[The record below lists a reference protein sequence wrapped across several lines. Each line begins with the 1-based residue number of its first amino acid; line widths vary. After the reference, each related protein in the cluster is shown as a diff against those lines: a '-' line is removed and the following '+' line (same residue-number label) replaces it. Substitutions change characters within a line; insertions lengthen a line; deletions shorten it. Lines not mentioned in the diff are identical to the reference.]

1 MAERRPSKRS
11 DMPDICRSYV
21 HGVSLTPLLGETIGA
36 NLERAAARWPDRE
49 AVVVCHQDVRWT
61 YAALNGAVDRLAAG
75 LLALGLEPGQRVG
88 IWAPNSIEW
97 VTTQFATAK
106 AGLILVNINPAYR
119 LNELEYALNKV
130 GCSALITADSF
141 KTSDYIAML
150 RELLPELDEAEP
162 GALESER
169 VPGLRSV
176 VRLGEARTAG
186 MFNYAEVASG
196 GGEAERNR
204 LAELADELQF
214 DDPINIQF
222 TSGTTGTPKAS
233 ALTHHN
239 ILNNAYF
246 SAMQMRFSERDR
258 LCIPVPMYHCFGMV
272 LGSLLCVTH
281 GAAMVYPSAGFD
293 AHATLEAI
301 ETERCTA
308 LHGVPTMFIAEL
320 EEPDFDRF
328 DLSNLRT
335 GIIAGAPCPIEL
347 IHRMIEQMHLAEIT
361 IGYGMTETGPLSFQ
375 TAPDDP
381 IDRRV
386 ESVGRVLPHT
396 EVKIVDE
403 AGRVVPCGEPGELLT
418 RGYCVM
424 PYYWDDPE
432 RTAKAIDEAR
442 WIASGDIAT
451 LDEDG
456 YCRIVGRLKDM
467 VIRGGEN
474 IFPRE
479 IEEFLFEHPK
489 IADAQVIGVPDPRYG
504 EELCACIELH
514 EGETASEEEIRAFC
528 EGKIA
533 HFKIPRYIVFVD
545 SFPLTVTGKVQK
557 YILREEMSEKL
568 GLAEAKS
575 A

>member
-1 MAERRPSKRS
+1 
-11 DMPDICRSYV
+11 MPGISRSYV
-21 HGVSLTPLLGETIGA
+21 HGVSAMPLLGETIGA

-150 RELLPELDEAEP
+150 RELLPELDGVEP
-162 GALESER
+162 GALESKR

-186 MFNYAEVASG
+186 MFNYAEVATG
-196 GGEAERNR
+196 GGEAERKR

-246 SAMQMRFSERDR
+246 SAMQMCFSERDR

-301 ETERCTA
+301 EAERCTA

-328 DLSNLRT
+328 DLSSLRT

-347 IHRMIEQMHLAEIT
+347 MHRMIEQMHLAEIA

-375 TAPDDP
+375 TAPDDR

-403 AGRVVPCGEPGELLT
+403 AGHVVPCGEPGELLT

-489 IADAQVIGVPDPRYG
+489 IADVQVIGVPDPRYG

-514 EGETASEEEIRAFC
+514 EGATASEEEIRAFC

-533 HFKIPRYIVFVD
+533 HFKIPRYIVFVE

-568 GLAEAKS
+568 GLAKARS

>member
-1 MAERRPSKRS
+1 
-11 DMPDICRSYV
+11 MPMLSRSYV
-21 HGVSLTPLLGETIGA
+21 HGVSTTPLLGETIGA
-36 NLERAAARWPDRE
+36 NLEKTAARWPERD
-49 AVVVCHQDVRWT
+49 AVVVRHQDVRWS
-61 YAALNGAVDRLAAG
+61 YATLNEAADRLAAG
-75 LLALGLEPGQRVG
+75 LLSLGLEPGERVG
-88 IWAPNSIEW
+88 IWAPNGIEW

-119 LNELEYALNKV
+119 LTELAFALKKV
-130 GCSALITADSF
+130 GCSALVTADSF
-141 KTSDYIAML
+141 KTSDYITML
-150 RELLPELDEAEP
+150 RELLPELDGAEP

-169 VPGLRSV
+169 FPSLRSV
-176 VRLGEARTAG
+176 IRLGEATTAG
-186 MFNYAEVASG
+186 MFNYAEVAEG
-196 GGEAERNR
+196 GGAAERKR
-204 LAELADELQF
+204 LGELADELQF

-233 ALTHHN
+233 TLTHHN

-246 SAMQMRFSERDR
+246 AAIQMGFSEHDR

-281 GAAMVYPSAGFD
+281 GAAMVYPAAGFD

-301 ETERCTA
+301 AGERCTA
-308 LHGVPTMFIAEL
+308 VHGVPTMFIAEL
-320 EEPDFDRF
+320 EDPDFESF
-328 DLSNLRT
+328 DLTSLRT
-335 GIIAGAPCPIEL
+335 GIIAGAPCPVEL
-347 IHRMIEQMHLAEIT
+347 MHRMIDRMHLPEIT

-381 IDRRV
+381 IERRV
-386 ESVGRVLPHT
+386 ETAGRVLPHT

-403 AGRVVPCGEPGELLT
+403 AGRVAPCGQPGELLT

-432 RTAKAIDEAR
+432 RTAAAIDKAR
-442 WIASGDIAT
+442 WIASGDVAT
-451 LDEDG
+451 LDADG

-479 IEEFLFEHPK
+479 IEEFLFQHPK
-489 IADAQVIGVPDPRYG
+489 IADVQVVGVPDPKYG

-514 EGETASEEEIRAFC
+514 EGESASEAEIREYC

-533 HFKIPRYIVFVD
+533 HFKIPRYIVFVEG
-545 SFPLTVTGKVQK
+545 FPMTVTGKVQK
-557 YILREEMSEKL
+557 YLLRAEMSEKL
-568 GLAEAKS
+568 GLAAARS

>member
-1 MAERRPSKRS
+1 MQGLP
-11 DMPDICRSYV
+11 RSYV
-21 HGVSLTPLLGETIGA
+21 HGASATPLLGETVGA
-36 NLERAAARWPDRE
+36 NLERTVARWPDRD
-49 AVVVCHQDVRWT
+49 AVVVRHQDVRWS
-61 YAALNGAVDRLAAG
+61 YAALNEAVDGLAAG
-75 LLALGLEPGQRVG
+75 LLGLGLEPGERVG
-88 IWAPNSIEW
+88 IWAPNSVEW

-119 LNELEYALNKV
+119 LSELSYALDKV
-130 GCSALITADSF
+130 GCSALITADRF
-141 KTSDYIAML
+141 KASDYIALL
-150 RELLPELDEAEP
+150 RGLLPELDSAEP

-169 VPGLRSV
+169 FPSLRSV
-176 VRLGEARTAG
+176 VRLGEAHTAG
-186 MFNYAEVASG
+186 MLNYAEVAAG
-196 GGEAERNR
+196 GGAAERKR
-204 LAELADELQF
+204 LADLAGELQF

-233 ALTHHN
+233 TLTHHN

-246 SAMQMRFSERDR
+246 AALQMRFCERDR

-281 GAAMVYPSAGFD
+281 GAAMVYPAAGFD
-293 AHATLEAI
+293 AHATLAAI
-301 ETERCTA
+301 AAERCTA

-320 EEPDFDRF
+320 EAPDFERF
-328 DLSNLRT
+328 DLSSLRT

-347 IHRMIEQMHLAEIT
+347 MHRLIEQMHLPEIT

-386 ESVGRVLPHT
+386 ETVGRVLPHT

-432 RTAKAIDEAR
+432 RTAAAIDRTR
-442 WIASGDIAT
+442 WIASGDVAT
-451 LDEDG
+451 LDADG

-489 IADAQVIGVPDPRYG
+489 IADVQVIGVPDPKYG

-514 EGETASEEEIRAFC
+514 EGETASAAEIRAFC

-533 HFKIPRYIVFVD
+533 HFKIPRYIVFVEG
-545 SFPLTVTGKVQK
+545 FPMTVTGKVQK
-557 YILREEMSEKL
+557 YLLREEMSEKL
-568 GLAEAKS
+568 GLTEAKT

>member
-1 MAERRPSKRS
+1 
-11 DMPDICRSYV
+11 MPGISRSYV
-21 HGVSLTPLLGETIGA
+21 HGVSTMPLLGKTIGA

-49 AVVVCHQDVRWT
+49 AVIVCHQDVRWS
-61 YAALNGAVDRLAAG
+61 YAALNGTVDRLAAG

-119 LNELEYALNKV
+119 LNELEYALNNV

-150 RELLPELDEAEP
+150 RELLPELDWAEP

-169 VPGLRSV
+169 IPGLRSV

-186 MFNYAEVASG
+186 MFNYAEVATG
-196 GGEAERNR
+196 GSEAERTR

-246 SAMQMRFSERDR
+246 SAMQMRFTERDR

-301 ETERCTA
+301 EAERCTA

-347 IHRMIEQMHLAEIT
+347 MHRMIEQMHLAEIT

-386 ESVGRVLPHT
+386 ETVGRVLPHT

-489 IADAQVIGVPDPRYG
+489 IADVQVIGVPDPRYG

-533 HFKIPRYIVFVD
+533 HFKIPRYIVFVE

-568 GLAEAKS
+568 GLAKAKS